1 MVESQIYRIGYGVLE
16 RWGNDGNVRAAK
28 PIDRGARENECDAW
42 SDRNHGNVRAA
53 KPRSGEAVPSNGNHG
68 NKHRC

>member
-28 PIDRGARENECDAW
+28 PIDKTRGLVKTSVTLGAMETMGTCE
-42 SDRNHGNVRAA
+42 
-53 KPRSGEAVPSNGNHG
+53 PRSREAAERAHVTIV
-68 NKHRC
+68 

>member
-28 PIDRGARENECDAW
+28 PIDRGLVKTSATLGAMETMGTCEPRSRE
-42 SDRNHGNVRAA
+42 AA
-53 KPRSGEAVPSNGNHG
+53 KRYH
-68 NKHRC
+68 H